1 MHADRTL
8 CARIRGR
15 AVATIIKQ
23 RGRWRAQIRRVGAK
37 SISKTFDTKA
47 EAIAWARQIEA
58 AMDAG
63 THRPPAVVTVA
74 EVIQAYRDLRDRS
87 GRPISDTA
95 NEHYQL
101 RLIAAGLGDKR
112 AESLTVGDLVKYAQ
126 DRRADGAGP
135 YTINTDIGRLGT
147 VLRHTSAVLGLAVP
161 DVVGAARPT
170 LHHLG
175 LIGGGGKRERRP
187 TDDELDR
194 IKDYARSQ
202 AHRSALFAAMPD
214 MIDIAIQTA
223 LRRGEL
229 LRIRWGDVD
238 AARRLVL
245 VRDRKDPRRKAG
257 NDQMVP
263 LVGDALEIIQRQERG
278 KRQEVFP
285 FGEHL
290 LSKYWLEACR
300 ALSIPDLHWH
310 DLRHEA
316 ASRLIEAGWSAHEVR
331 VVTGHASSQHLDRYV
346 NLDPAEIARK
356 AVTQPAQ
363 QSEYAPDSPPR
374 PERDTSASDRGG

>member
-1 MHADRTL
+1 MAS
-8 CARIRGR
+8 
-15 AVATIIKQ
+15 IIKQ
-23 RGRWRAQIRRVGAK
+23 RGKWRAMIRRVGAK
-37 SISKTFDTKA
+37 SISKTFGTKA
-47 EAIAWARQIEA
+47 EATAWARQIESD
-58 AMDAG
+58 MDAG
-63 THRPPAVVTVA
+63 RHRAPALLTIA
-74 EVIQAYRDLRDRS
+74 DVIQSYRDLRAQS
-87 GRPISDTA
+87 GREVGDTS

-101 RLIAAGLGDKR
+101 RMLSALLGDKR
-112 AESLTVGDLVKYAQ
+112 AESLEVAHLVEFAQ
-126 DRRADGAGP
+126 TRKAEGAGP
-135 YTINTDIGRLGT
+135 YTVNTDVSRLGS
-147 VLRHTSAVLGLAVP
+147 VLRHTAAVLKLHLP
-161 DVVGAARPT
+161 DVVGAARPV

-202 AHRSALFAAMPD
+202 AHRSALFVAMPD
-214 MIDIAIQTA
+214 MIAVAVQTA

-229 LRIRWGDVD
+229 LRIRWDDLD

-257 NDQMVP
+257 NDQWVP
-263 LVGDALEIIQRQERG
+263 LVGDALDVIQRQSRG
-278 KRQEVFP
+278 KRPEVFP

-316 ASRLIEAGWSAHEVR
+316 ASRLIESGWSAHEVR
-331 VVTGHASSQHLDRYV
+331 VVTGHATTVHLDRYV
-346 NLDPAEIARK
+346 NLDPAEIAQK
-356 AVTQPAQ
+356 AVTLPVSA
-363 QSEYAPDSPPR
+363 SG
-374 PERDTSASDRGG
+374 RDTPQRPRRGTAASDRDE

>member
-1 MHADRTL
+1 M
-8 CARIRGR
+8 
-15 AVATIIKQ
+15 ATIIKQ

-37 SISKTFDTKA
+37 SISKTFPTKA
-47 EAIAWARQIEA
+47 EATAWARQIES

-74 EVIQAYRDLRDRS
+74 EVIQAYRDLRERS
-87 GRPISDTA
+87 GRPIPDTA

-101 RLIAAGLGDKR
+101 RLITAGLGDKR
-112 AESLTVGDLVKYAQ
+112 AEALTVGDLVAYAQ
-126 DRRADGAGP
+126 MRRAEGAGP

-147 VLRHTSAVLGLAVP
+147 VLRHTAAVLGLAVP

-187 TDDELDR
+187 TEDELDR

-202 AHRSALFAAMPD
+202 AHRSGLFAAMPD
-214 MIDIAIQTA
+214 MIDVAVQTA

-257 NDQMVP
+257 NDQLVP
-263 LVGDALEIIQRQERG
+263 LVGDALEIIQRQARG
-278 KRQEVFP
+278 KRPEIFP
-285 FGEHL
+285 FVAHL
-290 LSKYWLEACR
+290 LSRYWLEACR

-356 AVTQPAQ
+356 GVTQPAQ
-363 QSEYAPDSPPR
+363 TPASAPGSPPR
-374 PERDTSASDRGG
+374 PARDRAGSSHDG